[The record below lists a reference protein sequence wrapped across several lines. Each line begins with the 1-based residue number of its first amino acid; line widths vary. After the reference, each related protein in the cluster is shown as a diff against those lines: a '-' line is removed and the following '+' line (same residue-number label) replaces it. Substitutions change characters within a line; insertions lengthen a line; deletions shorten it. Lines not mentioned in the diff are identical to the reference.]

1 MNNEAASARGAGLA
15 QAFGSLRAHP
25 MLAFAIAAAAVV
37 AVVAV
42 LLMWAGRPEYRVLF
56 SNLGEADGGR
66 IIAAL
71 DQRGVPYRFSEGGQA
86 LLVPAAEVHVLRLQ
100 LAEEGLPRGG
110 NVGLEVM
117 DQQRFGA
124 SQFAEQISFQRGLE
138 GELSRSI
145 GAMSP
150 VASARVHLA
159 LARNSVFV
167 REREPAKASV
177 VVGLHSG
184 RSLSE
189 GQVRAIVH
197 LVSSSVPELAAENV
211 TVVGDDGRLLSTPAA
226 GARDV
231 DNTQLDFVAEIERS
245 FQRRI
250 ENILAPLFGAANV
263 RAQVVAEID
272 FSRREETSERYGPNQ
287 APNEAAVRS
296 RQSTLDYGAR
306 EDLASGVPGALS
318 NTPPAT
324 PPSPIDAPAEAAAEA
339 GLARDPERLRRDEVV
354 NFEVDRAVAHVQYP
368 RGQLRRLS
376 AAVVV
381 NHRGETDEN
390 GAPRSV
396 ALSAEEL
403 AQVDRLVRQAI
414 GFSAARGDQ
423 VEVVNSPFVRA
434 ENEPLVLD
442 WWQSPSFDSLILPL
456 VRYGLAAL
464 AALLLYLLILR
475 PLLRRMTPPVPPV
488 QVAAAA
494 AAESEAAAAAAKAEE
509 EEDVVYEP
517 SKRKRRTSAYEAHLS
532 SLQEM
537 AQDDPRLIAMIVR
550 NWMNSSE

>member
-1 MNNEAASARGAGLA
+1 MSDPAASARSAGVA
-15 QAFGSLRAHP
+15 QALGSLRAHP

-86 LLVPAAEVHVLRLQ
+86 LMVPASEVHVLRLQ
-100 LAEEGLPRGG
+100 LAEEGLPRAG

-177 VVGLHSG
+177 VVGLHPG
-184 RSLSE
+184 RSLSD

-226 GARDV
+226 GARDM

-245 FQRRI
+245 FQHRI

-287 APNEAAVRS
+287 TPNEAAVRS

-306 EDLASGVPGALS
+306 EDLAGGVPGALS
-318 NTPPAT
+318 NVPPAT

-354 NFEVDRAVAHVQYP
+354 NFEVDRAIAHIQYP

-423 VEVVNSPFVRA
+423 VEVVNSPFMRA
-434 ENEPLVLD
+434 EDEPLALD

-475 PLLRRMTPPVPPV
+475 PLLRRAVPP
-488 QVAAAA
+488 AAPATTAA
-494 AAESEAAAAAAKAEE
+494 AAESQAAAEAAKAAEE
-509 EEDVVYEP
+509 EEEEVVYEP
-517 SKRKRRTSAYEAHLS
+517 SKRKRRNSAYEAHLS